1 MGKDAPEAAA
11 TTDVYKPTID
21 ELKNIIN
28 EELAKESSS
37 IRNQFNDSDI
47 DFIANLLNEGAT
59 TRDITDFLNIKMATG
74 TFGVKPDTMKAV
86 NDIFE
91 SIQGLDENSKE
102 YVDAEADAL
111 RLVANDLG
119 KSSLFDKF
127 EA

>member
-1 MGKDAPEAAA
+1 
-11 TTDVYKPTID
+11 
-21 ELKNIIN
+21 
-28 EELAKESSS
+28 
-37 IRNQFNDSDI
+37 
-47 DFIANLLNEGAT
+47 
-59 TRDITDFLNIKMATG
+59 MATG

-91 SIQGLDENSKE
+91 SIQGLNENSKE

-127 EA
+127 EAWRYLAMLGNPKTMIRNYLGNNIFGFITGTSNNLAALLESGIDKVSGGRHPARYSAHQSAWQRRLF